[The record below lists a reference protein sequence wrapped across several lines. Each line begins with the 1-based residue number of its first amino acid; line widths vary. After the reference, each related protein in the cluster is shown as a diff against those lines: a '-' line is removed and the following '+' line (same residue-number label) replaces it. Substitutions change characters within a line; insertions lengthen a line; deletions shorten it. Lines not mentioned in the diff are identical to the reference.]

1 MAACSEMSP
10 LSFVLTLLLRIEPD
24 ELPDCSTPQADAT
37 NLEVILSRRP
47 KCGIMARM
55 STPLRIVFMGTPE
68 FAVPSLRALL
78 EADPEKIGRV
88 VGVVTQPDRPKGR
101 GQQLTTPPAKE
112 LPHQAG
118 RPILHPL
125 KMKDRPF
132 LRPRKGWPPDLIAVT
147 AFGRIL
153 PPVVLD
159 LPPKGCVNVHGSLL
173 PKYRGAAPI
182 QWAIINGEAETGIT
196 TMLMDPG
203 MDTGP
208 VLLQEPF
215 PILPIETA
223 GELAARVAPIGGRLL
238 VKTISGLKDGTLT
251 PNPQDHSR
259 ATLAPL
265 LKKEDGILR
274 WDEEATALAN
284 RIPRLTPWPSA
295 YTLYWVERRQLWR
308 AEPANPGCAM
318 AEPGV
323 ILEVTRETIRV
334 AAGKGALL
342 IRELQPASGKR
353 LSVKQYLAGHPVSVG
368 SRLGPGPCDP
378 SPDAL

>member
-1 MAACSEMSP
+1 M
-10 LSFVLTLLLRIEPD
+10 T
-24 ELPDCSTPQADAT
+24 
-37 NLEVILSRRP
+37 
-47 KCGIMARM
+47 
-55 STPLRIVFMGTPE
+55 TPLRIVFMGTPE

-101 GQQLTTPPAKE
+101 GQQLTPSPVKVLAQ
-112 LPHQAG
+112 QAG
-118 RPILHPL
+118 LPILQPL
-125 KMKDRPF
+125 KMKDPAF
-132 LRPRKGWPPDLIAVT
+132 LETLKSWVPDLIAVT

-153 PPVVLD
+153 PPVILD

-182 QWAIINGEAETGIT
+182 QWAIINGETETGIT

-208 VLLQEPF
+208 VLLQEPV
-215 PILPIETA
+215 PILPMETA
-223 GELAARVAPIGGRLL
+223 GELAARLAPIGGRLL

-265 LKKEDGILR
+265 LKKEDGMLR

-284 RIPRLTPWPSA
+284 RIRGLTPWPGA
-295 YTLYWVERRQLWR
+295 YTYHGDERWQIWR
-308 AEPANPGCAM
+308 AEPANPGCAV

-323 ILEVTRETIRV
+323 ILEVTKETIRV

-342 IRELQPASGKR
+342 IYELQPASGKR
-353 LSVKQYLAGHPVSVG
+353 LSVKQYLAGHPVKTG